1 VKAKKRASPK
11 RAAQA
16 KPARSPHPAKPAK
29 VARRAKVAK
38 PGKPAKLAKKPSAEI
53 PPVLAPVADAF
64 ADVRG
69 VSRRRMFSSE
79 NAFSVNG
86 KIFAMLTR
94 GTFVVKLPKERVDD
108 LVDAGK
114 GKRFDPGQGRLMREW
129 IAVEAGAL
137 PWVALAKEA
146 HSYVRRGNR

>member
-1 VKAKKRASPK
+1 VVKPKKRASPK
-11 RAAQA
+11 RAG
-16 KPARSPHPAKPAK
+16 RAKPAK
-29 VARRAKVAK
+29 SPKRAPPSKSPSRAKSL
-38 PGKPAKLAKKPSAEI
+38 KPAKPPASEI

-94 GTFVVKLPKERVDD
+94 DTFVVKLPKERVDD

-114 GKRFDPGQGRLMREW
+114 GKRFDPGHGRLMKEW

-146 HSYVRRGNR
+146 HSYVRRGGR